1 MEKQITLE
9 QAGTACGKINS
20 MIKKATSMLNAPL
33 RLLGRYYSYVIERD
47 LDMRQTKAITEAQM
61 AFFATILPVEMP
73 ILLHMVYHVAEEVPL
88 FVEVMQPECMPAAA
102 S

>member
-20 MIKKATSMLNAPL
+20 MIKRATSMLNAPL
-33 RLLGRYYSYVIERD
+33 RLLGRYYSYVIERN

-61 AFFATILPVEMP
+61 AFFAPYFRLRCPYCCIW
-73 ILLHMVYHVAEEVPL
+73 
-88 FVEVMQPECMPAAA
+88 QPA
-102 S
+102 SGLSCR

>member
-9 QAGTACGKINS
+9 QAGTACGNINS

-33 RLLGRYYSYVIERD
+33 RLLGRYYSYVIERN

-73 ILLHMVYHVAEEVPL
+73 ILLHL
-88 FVEVMQPECMPAAA
+88 AACTWFIM
-102 S
+102 SLKKCRSLLK

>member
-9 QAGTACGKINS
+9 QAGTACGKINL

-47 LDMRQTKAITEAQM
+47 GHAPDKGHNRSPNG
-61 AFFATILPVEMP
+61 ILC
-73 ILLHMVYHVAEEVPL
+73 HHT
-88 FVEVMQPECMPAAA
+88 
-102 S
+102 SG